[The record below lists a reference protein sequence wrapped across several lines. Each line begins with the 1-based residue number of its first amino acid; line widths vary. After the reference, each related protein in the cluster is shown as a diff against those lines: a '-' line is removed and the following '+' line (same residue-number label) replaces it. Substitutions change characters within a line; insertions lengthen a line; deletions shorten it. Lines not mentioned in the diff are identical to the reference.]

1 MGVNYQAQLK
11 PSVQDGFHSV
21 CYPILIPSESNEPV
35 FASLVFVQHLIALL
49 LLSIDAINTEKSL
62 IIKVNGLMTALLHAQ
77 KNNNLNIHT
86 IHLKLILG
94 NIKHNYLSREPEKV
108 DL

>member
-11 PSVQDGFHSV
+11 PSVQDGFQSV

-35 FASLVFVQHLIALL
+35 FASLVFVQHLTALL